1 MHPPFIS
8 EHEARMSDPS
18 NPGASP
24 IGGLS
29 SSFDAHFFDGNT
41 AKRHDVSIMIGPDG
55 INLTSRP
62 GTLHGSAVKADD
74 IQPQF
79 WPEADLELLS
89 ITGRRRSPD
98 ILRIGNKAIPDARL
112 ILEHRAAA
120 RFLQTFPQQRKA
132 DTEIRNFWPLVIA
145 LTGASAALLFLVFVA
160 LPAASGLMAR
170 STPREFEKKL
180 GDNYASQ
187 IALIMRTCKNSDS
200 AVAALTP
207 VVNEMARKGAV
218 GTSINIR
225 FVQVDLPNAF
235 ALPGGH
241 VIITRGLLTSLDD
254 QEAFLAVLAHEMG
267 HVKAR
272 DGLQGLYRNFSLG
285 ILLDLITG
293 GSGIGTQAVGVAS
306 QLTTLRLT
314 RQQEAR
320 ADAIG
325 GDILVANNLDPS
337 ALADAFRRIEAT
349 MTKPRGT
356 NRKTDGRSTK
366 SSSEPGSG
374 TTADPRL
381 RIPTWLSSHPET
393 AQRIRLAEKRARPSG
408 PPLLSPESWQVVRGA
423 CG

>member
-8 EHEARMSDPS
+8 EHEARMS
-18 NPGASP
+18 NPDTGNSAN
-24 IGGLS
+24 GD
-29 SSFDAHFFDGNT
+29 SFDAHFFDGNT
-41 AKRHDVSIMIGPDG
+41 ARRHDVSITIGPEG
-55 INLTSRP
+55 INLTPRP
-62 GTLHGSAVKADD
+62 GALHGSAVKADN

-79 WPEADLELLS
+79 WPAADLELLS

-98 ILRIGNKAIPDARL
+98 ILRLGNRAIPDARL
-112 ILEHRAAA
+112 ILDYRAAA
-120 RFLQTFPQQRKA
+120 VFLQTFPHLRKA

-145 LTGASAALLFLVFVA
+145 LTSASAALLFLVFVA

-187 IALIMRTCKNSDS
+187 IALIMRTCKNSDA
-200 AVAALTP
+200 AVAMLTP

-218 GTSINIR
+218 GTSIHIR
-225 FVQVDLPNAF
+225 FAQVDLPNAF

-241 VIITRGLLTSLDD
+241 VIITQGLLASLDD

-320 ADAIG
+320 ADSIG
-325 GDILVANNLDPS
+325 GDILVANNLDPA
-337 ALADAFRRIEAT
+337 ALADAFKRIETT

-356 NRKTDGRSTK
+356 TPKTDANNTK
-366 SSSEPGSG
+366 ASSEPGSDSNSG
-374 TTADPRL
+374 RHL

-408 PPLLSPESWQVVRGA
+408 PPPLSPQSWQVIRGA